1 MPDILEISKD
11 LVSQGLDTQDALLK
25 GVAERSPKALTDA
38 IEQVCCSSVA
48 ETVACSVAALLQR
61 GGEIAEGSHGC
72 DRAGVYAAFS
82 Y

>member
-11 LVSQGLDTQDALLK
+11 LFSQGLDTQEALLK

-48 ETVACSVAALLQR
+48 ALLQR

-72 DRAGVYAAFS
+72 DRAGL
-82 Y
+82 